1 MIPALLLNII
11 QSLVVD
17 QAQSLAK
24 EHVAKVMEDNLSEDQ
39 LKMIDAV
46 VDEMPENT
54 FKSVKELLGWRK
66 EDTVLSK
73 VSLIPVCMWR

>member
-54 FKSVKELLGWRK
+54 FKSVKELL
-66 EDTVLSK
+66 S
-73 VSLIPVCMWR
+73 

>member
-1 MIPALLLNII
+1 MVASLLLNVI

-24 EHVAKVMEDNLSEDQ
+24 EHVSKVMEDNLSEDQ
-39 LKMIDAV
+39 LKLIDAC

-54 FKSVKELLGWRK
+54 FKSVKEFLG
-66 EDTVLSK
+66 
-73 VSLIPVCMWR
+73 

>member
-1 MIPALLLNII
+1 MIPALLLNVI
-11 QSLVVD
+11 QSLVID
-17 QAQSLAK
+17 EAQSLAK

-54 FKSVKELLGWRK
+54 FKSVKELLG
-66 EDTVLSK
+66 
-73 VSLIPVCMWR
+73 

>member
-54 FKSVKELLGWRK
+54 FKSVKELLGWNSVKTSPSRN
-66 EDTVLSK
+66 
-73 VSLIPVCMWR
+73 

>member
-1 MIPALLLNII
+1 MVASLLLNVI

-39 LKMIDAV
+39 IKMVDAV
-46 VDEMPENT
+46 VDQMPENS
-54 FKSVKELLGWRK
+54 FKNVKDFLG
-66 EDTVLSK
+66 
-73 VSLIPVCMWR
+73 

>member
-17 QAQSLAK
+17 EAQSLAK

-54 FKSVKELLGWRK
+54 FKSVKELLG
-66 EDTVLSK
+66 
-73 VSLIPVCMWR
+73 

>member
-1 MIPALLLNII
+1 MIPPILLNVI
-11 QSLVVD
+11 QSLVID
-17 QAQSLAK
+17 EAQSLAK

-54 FKSVKELLGWRK
+54 FKSVKELLG
-66 EDTVLSK
+66 
-73 VSLIPVCMWR
+73 

>member
-54 FKSVKELLGWRK
+54 FKSVKELLG
-66 EDTVLSK
+66 
-73 VSLIPVCMWR
+73 

>member
-1 MIPALLLNII
+1 MVPALLLNVI

-39 LKMIDAV
+39 LKMVDAV
-46 VDEMPENT
+46 VDQMPENS
-54 FKSVKELLGWRK
+54 FKSVKEFLG
-66 EDTVLSK
+66 
-73 VSLIPVCMWR
+73 

>member
-1 MIPALLLNII
+1 MVASLLLNVI

-39 LKMIDAV
+39 MQMIDAV
-46 VDEMPENT
+46 VDQMPENS
-54 FKSVKELLGWRK
+54 FKSVKEFLG
-66 EDTVLSK
+66 
-73 VSLIPVCMWR
+73 

>member
-1 MIPALLLNII
+1 MVASLLLNVI

-24 EHVAKVMEDNLSEDQ
+24 EHVTKVMEDNLSEDQ
-39 LKMIDAV
+39 LKLIDTV

-54 FKSVKELLGWRK
+54 FKSVKEFLG
-66 EDTVLSK
+66 
-73 VSLIPVCMWR
+73 

>member
-1 MIPALLLNII
+1 MIPALLLNVI

-39 LKMIDAV
+39 LKMMDAV
-46 VDEMPENT
+46 GDEMPENT
-54 FKSVKELLGWRK
+54 FKSVKELLG
-66 EDTVLSK
+66 
-73 VSLIPVCMWR
+73 

>member
-11 QSLVVD
+11 RSLVVD

-54 FKSVKELLGWRK
+54 FKSVKELLG
-66 EDTVLSK
+66 
-73 VSLIPVCMWR
+73 